1 MSESRKWIN
10 RDIDI
15 SSFADNLPRSVFELF
30 EEAEEAERK
39 GEEFAYYEIC
49 DNIDIA
55 GKLLATEGVITDA
68 EWDKMCQKYSP
79 YIEIEE

>member
-1 MSESRKWIN
+1 MKRWIN

-15 SSFADNLPRSVFELF
+15 SSFIVKLPRSVIELF

-39 GEEFAYYEIC
+39 GEEFVYYEIC

-55 GKLLATEGVITDA
+55 GKLLATEGVISDA
-68 EWDKMCQKYSP
+68 EWERLCEKYSP

>member
-1 MSESRKWIN
+1 MKRWIN
-10 RDIDI
+10 ESVDI
-15 SSFADNLPRSVFELF
+15 SDFADKLPRSVFELF

-55 GKLLATEGVITDA
+55 GKLLATEGVITDE
-68 EWDKMCQKYSP
+68 EWDRLCEKYSP

>member
-1 MSESRKWIN
+1 MSNRKWIN
-10 RDIDI
+10 KNVDI
-15 SSFADNLPRSVFELF
+15 SSFANRLPRSVFELF
-30 EEAEEAERK
+30 EEAEEAEQK

-55 GKLLATEGVITDA
+55 GKLLATEGVISDE

-79 YIEIEE
+79 YIEVEE